1 MPDPLI
7 AKYRTSAPPG
17 RRLTEFARRPP
28 GGRRPAANVAAS
40 APRVPHLLHLV
51 SPLSLSEHFLVME
64 KELSNNQ
71 REGSERDTKPII

>member
-51 SPLSLSEHFLVME
+51 SPLSQSIFLSWKKSRVTI
-64 KELSNNQ
+64 K
-71 REGSERDTKPII
+71 ERDQSVTQNR